1 MKQIFFFFLLIFSCS
16 VNAEIIRDGNNFK
29 VEQTTNNDKLTRFT
43 YTDSKGNTYPVYV
56 STTGKFFVWK
66 TSKKTGKEYKY
77 YLPKE
82 VQEQMKLAYEMV
94 NS

>member
-1 MKQIFFFFLLIFSCS
+1 MKNLLIFVMLIFSFS
-16 VNAEIIRDGNNFK
+16 VNAEVIKDGDNFR

-43 YTDSKGNTYPVYV
+43 YTDSKGNTYPVYQ
-56 STTGKFFVWK
+56 SSTGKFFVWK

-82 VQEQMKLAYEMV
+82 VQEQMSKYYVE
-94 NS
+94 

>member
-16 VNAEIIRDGNNFK
+16 VNAKIIRDGNNFK

-56 STTGKFFVWK
+56 SSTGKFFVWK

-82 VQEQMKLAYEMV
+82 VQEQMTYEMA

>member
-29 VEQTTNNDKLTRFT
+29 VEQTTNNDKLTR
-43 YTDSKGNTYPVYV
+43 YTDSKGYPVYV
-56 STTGKFFVWK
+56 SSTGKFFVWK

-82 VQEQMKLAYEMV
+82 VQEQMTYEMA

>member
-1 MKQIFFFFLLIFSCS
+1 MKQIFFFFLLIFSCL

-29 VEQTTNNDKLTRFT
+29 VEQTTNNDKLTK
-43 YTDSKGNTYPVYV
+43 YTDSKGNPVYV
-56 STTGKFFVWK
+56 SSTGIVWK

-82 VQEQMKLAYEMV
+82 VQEQMTYEMA